1 MIEPTSEPRR
11 EGDEVAAPKTA
22 AKPASPAKKPTAPAT
37 QPMPVSTQPM
47 PVSTQPAAKV
57 SGLGGV
63 KPIIEGVILQL
74 APRFFTDPHVSS
86 GKTTYPVRRFE
97 GGEGVPYVVIPGDA
111 EDVAFRTGVI
121 LFDGFEGF
129 RIVAP
134 VPGEGYVVDVETRHG
149 ELYLIVNPF
158 GAQPATVLEGKVM
171 AYLELSE

>member
-1 MIEPTSEPRR
+1 MTEPTSETQR
-11 EGDEVAAPKTA
+11 EGDEAAAPAVAPKPAVKAAAAAKKPAAPATVAAPTT
-22 AKPASPAKKPTAPAT
+22 P
-37 QPMPVSTQPM
+37 
-47 PVSTQPAAKV
+47 PAAKV
-57 SGLGGV
+57 TGIGGV

-97 GGEGVPYVVIPGDA
+97 DGEGVPYVVIPGDA

-121 LFDGFEGF
+121 LRDGFEGF
-129 RIVAP
+129 RVVAP
-134 VPGEGYVVDVETRHG
+134 VPGEGYVTDVETRHG
-149 ELYLIVNPF
+149 ELYLIVKPF

>member
-1 MIEPTSEPRR
+1 MIEPISEPQR

-22 AKPASPAKKPTAPAT
+22 AKPASPAKKPAAPA
-37 QPMPVSTQPM
+37 PQPM

-97 GGEGVPYVVIPGDA
+97 GGEGVPYVVIPEGA
-111 EDVAFRTGVI
+111 ECVAFRTGII
-121 LFDGFEGF
+121 LHDDYVGF

>member
-1 MIEPTSEPRR
+1 MTEPTSETQR
-11 EGDEVAAPKTA
+11 EGDEAAAPAVAPKPAVKAAAAAKKPAAPATVAAPTT
-22 AKPASPAKKPTAPAT
+22 P
-37 QPMPVSTQPM
+37 
-47 PVSTQPAAKV
+47 PAAKV
-57 SGLGGV
+57 TGIGGV

-97 GGEGVPYVVIPGDA
+97 DGEGVPYVVIPADA

-121 LFDGFEGF
+121 LRDGFEGF
-129 RIVAP
+129 RVVAP
-134 VPGEGYVVDVETRHG
+134 VPGEGYVTDVETRHG
-149 ELYLIVNPF
+149 ELYLIVKPF